1 MPFAQS
7 INVWETNHVTR
18 GVRNHNPG
26 NIRHGDKW
34 LGLHDTQ
41 TDPSFCQFV
50 SPEYGIRAIIKIIRN
65 YERKYGLN
73 SIRQIISRW
82 APPNE
87 NDTENYIAYMS
98 RAVGIPCNAVIDVD
112 NPVIMTRLVRAI
124 IQMENGQQP
133 YADTIIKR
141 AFALL

>member
-1 MPFAQS
+1 M
-7 INVWETNHVTR
+7 TR
-18 GVRNHNPG
+18 GIRNHNPG

-34 LGLHDTQ
+34 QGLCDTQ
-41 TDPSFCQFV
+41 TDKSFCQFV

-87 NDTENYIAYMS
+87 NNTESYIAYVCKI
-98 RAVGIPCNAVIDVD
+98 VGVSSSTVINVD
-112 NPVIMTRLVRAI
+112 NIATVSRLVKAI

-133 YADTIIKR
+133 YSDAIITQ
-141 AFALL
+141 AFELL